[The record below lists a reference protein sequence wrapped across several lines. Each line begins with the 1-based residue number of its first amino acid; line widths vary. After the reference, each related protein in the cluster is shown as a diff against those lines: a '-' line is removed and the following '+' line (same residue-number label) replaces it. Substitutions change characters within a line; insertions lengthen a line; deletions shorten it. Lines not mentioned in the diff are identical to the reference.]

1 MPDQHALLSAS
12 GAHRWL
18 KCPPSALAEAG
29 MPDSTSAAAEQGT
42 VAHALAEWKLRR
54 ALHQAP
60 SMKPVSDWIDTE
72 MEAHTDD
79 YVAFIQE
86 RLREARKTCSDPVVL
101 IEQRLDYSYFVPGG
115 FGTGDCVI
123 IAEPAL
129 QIIDLKYGQGILV
142 ETERNPQLMLYAL
155 GALAAFEALYEI
167 SEVTLTI
174 FQPRRS
180 NVDTWTI
187 SVTELKAWAEGVVR
201 PTAEL
206 AARGEGCF
214 AAGDWCRFCKLAPTC
229 RARAEA
235 NLALA
240 RLEFAPPAELSDVEI
255 SEVLA
260 KLPELKAWAS
270 DVEAYALSL
279 AVNQGKT
286 WAGFKLVEGR
296 SIRKYSDEAKV
307 VETAETAGVSDIY
320 EKKLKTITALEK
332 QLGKKRFNEL
342 LGSLIVKPPGKPTL
356 VPETDKRPALA
367 TVSAAEEFTPITD
380 NQKNS
385 ER

>member
-29 MPDSTSAAAEQGT
+29 LPDSTSAAAEQGT

-54 ALHQAP
+54 VLHQAP
-60 SMKPVSDWIDTE
+60 SVKPVSDWIDAE

-79 YVAFIQE
+79 YVAFIKE
-86 RLREARKTCSDPVVL
+86 RLREARKTCADPQVL
-101 IEQRLDYSYFVPGG
+101 IEQRLDYSYLVPGG

-129 QIIDLKYGQGILV
+129 QIIDLKYGQGVLV
-142 ETERNPQLMLYAL
+142 EAERNPQLMLYAL
-155 GALAAFEALYEI
+155 GALAAFDPLYEI
-167 SEVTLTI
+167 CEVAVTI
-174 FQPRRS
+174 FQPRRA
-180 NVDTWTI
+180 NVDTWTV
-187 SVTELKAWAEGVVR
+187 SVTELRAWAEEAVR
-201 PTAEL
+201 PTAKQ

-214 AAGDWCRFCKLAPTC
+214 AAGDWCRFCKLAATC

-235 NLALA
+235 NLALT
-240 RLEFAPPAELSDVEI
+240 RLEFAPPAQLSDVEI
-255 SEVLA
+255 AEVLV
-260 KLPELKAWAS
+260 KLPELKTWAS

-279 AVNQGKT
+279 AVNQGKA
-286 WAGFKLVEGR
+286 WSGFKLVEGR
-296 SIRKYSDEAKV
+296 SIRKYADEKAV
-307 VETAETAGVSDIY
+307 VEAAEAAGVSDIF
-320 EKKLKTITALEK
+320 ERKLKTITALEK

-342 LGSLIVKPPGKPTL
+342 LGTLIVKPPGKPTL

-367 TVSAAEEFTPITD
+367 TVSAAEEFTPIKKT
-380 NQKNS
+380 KK
-385 ER
+385 

>member
-18 KCPPSALAEAG
+18 KCPPSALVEAG
-29 MPDSTSAAAEQGT
+29 MPESTSVAAEQGT

-60 SMKPVSDWIDTE
+60 TMRPESGWIDTE

-155 GALAAFEALYEI
+155 GALAAFDVLYEI
-167 SEVTLTI
+167 SEVAVTI

-180 NVDTWTI
+180 NVDTWTV

-240 RLEFAPPAELSDVEI
+240 RFEFAPPAELSDVEI

-286 WAGFKLVEGR
+286 WSGFKLVEGR
-296 SIRKYSDEAKV
+296 SVRKYSDEKAV
-307 VETAETAGVSDIY
+307 AQAAEAAGVSDIY
-320 EKKLKTITALEK
+320 VRKLKTITTLEK

-367 TVSAAEEFTPITD
+367 TVSAAEEF
-380 NQKNS
+380 QKIETKKNTES
-385 ER
+385 R